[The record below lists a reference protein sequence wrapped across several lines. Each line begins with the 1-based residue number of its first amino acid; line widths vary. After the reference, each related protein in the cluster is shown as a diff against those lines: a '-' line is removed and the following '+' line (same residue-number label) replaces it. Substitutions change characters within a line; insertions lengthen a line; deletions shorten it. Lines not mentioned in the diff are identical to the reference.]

1 MDLSILRHHGCCK
14 CHAWADNGLHNR
26 KFSDDKLQ
34 LLIDPPFLHHP
45 RPGIEQESEW
55 KFLLH
60 VHAQMG
66 GDNLCPVVQ
75 MEEIKPHNGQLA
87 GRQFVRYS
95 LRDFRGGNSRL
106 RGVEAA
112 GT

>member
-1 MDLSILRHHGCCK
+1 MEIKPDGGQLAGRQFVCCS
-14 CHAWADNGLHNR
+14 CTN
-26 KFSDDKLQ
+26 
-34 LLIDPPFLHHP
+34 
-45 RPGIEQESEW
+45 
-55 KFLLH
+55 
-60 VHAQMG
+60 G

-75 MEEIKPHNGQLA
+75 MEEIKPHGGQLA